1 MEAPLSSVLEHLS
14 APLCTIY
21 IHRYMGRS
29 TSAPLLLGLKHKTNN
44 PHKLAH
50 FSDHWSLARFAAS
63 STFA

>member
-29 TSAPLLLGLKHKTNN
+29 TSAPYCLGLNTQ
-44 PHKLAH
+44 LTILTSWLT
-50 FSDHWSLARFAAS
+50 SDHWSLARFAAS
-63 STFA
+63 SSTFA